1 MAAMMRQRGMVLLPV
16 TLALAVV
23 GTLAWMMTR
32 DGAIT
37 AATVDT
43 QYDIDTARYLA
54 EAGVNLLKWRNE
66 QLGCSNT
73 QGFASAITAL
83 DGGIIR
89 STGVSYKKPRLE
101 MTVTATTPRGAVNKI
116 TLDGPQGIPLHDIAK
131 KVEVTL
137 SAQNGGDA
145 FIRKNPALI
154 MTNTYLET
162 TDGNAHGLVKF
173 GMPSIAPDIMVV
185 EATVRLYLGS
195 VQSTQAGSLGLHR
208 LLRAWSWSS
217 GWTSGWTN
225 PGGDF
230 APQATS
236 TIPDVLT
243 TSKWYTARIDSLV
256 QTWVAQPPTNLGMLL
271 KPNGLVTAR
280 FNSFEASANPPQ
292 LFLRYYPLC
301 K

>member
-1 MAAMMRQRGMVLLPV
+1 MTGQRGMVLLPV

-23 GTLAWMMTR
+23 GVLAYAMTR
-32 DGAIT
+32 DSAMNVSG
-37 AATVDT
+37 VDA
-43 QYDIDTARYLA
+43 QYETETARYLA
-54 EAGVNLLKWRNE
+54 EAGANLLRWRNE
-66 QLGCSNT
+66 QAGCGSALGFT
-73 QGFASAITAL
+73 APVTAL

-89 STGVSYKKPRLE
+89 SSGVSYKKPNLKA
-101 MTVTATTPRGAVNKI
+101 TLTATTARGTVN
-116 TLDGPQGIPLHDIAK
+116 TVVFDQAQSVALHDMAR
-131 KVEVTL
+131 KVEITF
-137 SAQNGGDA
+137 SAQNSSDA
-145 FIRKNPALI
+145 YIRNGAMFVVSNLS
-154 MTNTYLET
+154 YLET
-162 TDGNAHGLVKF
+162 TEGSAHGLVKF
-173 GMPSIAPDIMVV
+173 DMPSVPADALIE
-185 EATVRLYLGS
+185 EATLRLYLGS
-195 VQSTQAGSLGLHR
+195 IQSTQSGSLGVHR
-208 LLRAWSWSS
+208 LLR
-217 GWTSGWTN
+217 GWTSTMSWSAGWTN

-256 QTWVAQPPTNLGMLL
+256 QTWVAQPPTNMGMLL